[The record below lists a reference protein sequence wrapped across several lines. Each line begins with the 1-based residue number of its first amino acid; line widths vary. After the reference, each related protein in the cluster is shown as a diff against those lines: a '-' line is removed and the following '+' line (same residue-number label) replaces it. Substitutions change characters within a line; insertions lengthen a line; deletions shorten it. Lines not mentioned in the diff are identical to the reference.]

1 MVAVQEN
8 LANRLVNAEAKK
20 TRSWQ
25 LVQPE
30 EGDEGEAGAAE
41 Q

>member
-30 EGDEGEAGAAE
+30 GDEGEAGAAE